1 MCSFYITSFFI
12 WMTEFQKIFREN
24 FIAMFSCSQTLKL
37 FGRIGQ
43 LVYPIF
49 LQVFNL
55 CSYFIFFL
63 LFRCQIIAA
72 LLEVAIVTVVY
83 QIKLWKGATLKDQ
96 NSITSK
102 KMNQRGSYGKWKLI
116 KTWMDLLSQITNMYA
131 LTIFNMGNLLML
143 HQFQLCL
150 CILEKLQNHLPKK

>member
-12 WMTEFQKIFREN
+12 WMTKFQKIFREH

-55 CSYFIFFL
+55 RRYFFFFL

-72 LLEVAIVTVVY
+72 LLEVAIVTVVLSDKIVKRSHVKGPKFHHFKKDESKR
-83 QIKLWKGATLKDQ
+83 QLWKVKVDKDL
-96 NSITSK
+96 NGFIVSDNKYVCS
-102 KMNQRGSYGKWKLI
+102 NY
-116 KTWMDLLSQITNMYA
+116 
-131 LTIFNMGNLLML
+131 F
-143 HQFQLCL
+143 
-150 CILEKLQNHLPKK
+150 